1 MSGSARGRRIWGCWL
16 AAIVSVGIGVTE
28 RAQAQ
33 NGRGFGTFTPG
44 GIGADAYLQRQ
55 IRSLDADQRA
65 GSLSAGRIGQ
75 TQRDLITRSKGVN
88 LTPAQSRIQ
97 GDLDRIRQEQSW
109 QATAPNRA
117 QPPSRPRSE
126 RLPGTIDDESGLPS
140 FDGAQTVNRLLG
152 RAQDA
157 ITAGRTVQA
166 RSDLAAARSLA
177 DGLDPGNDSERATV
191 ADLEARMDDLTRRLG
206 DR

>member
-1 MSGSARGRRIWGCWL
+1 L
-16 AAIVSVGIGVTE
+16 VGISVTE
-28 RAQAQ
+28 QAQAQ
-33 NGRGFGTFTPG
+33 NGRDFGTFTPG
-44 GIGADAYLQRQ
+44 GIGGDAYLQRQ

-65 GSLSAGRIGQ
+65 GSLSTGRIGQ
-75 TQRDLITRSKGVN
+75 TQRDLITQSKGVN

-109 QATAPNRA
+109 QATTPNRA
-117 QPPSRPRSE
+117 QPPPRPRGE

-177 DGLDPGNDSERATV
+177 DGLSPGNDSERATV
-191 ADLEARMDDLTRRLG
+191 ADLQARMDNLTRRLG